1 MKTWQKWLAGILAS
15 ITILIGLGVIYQ
27 MNKEQ
32 ELREE
37 MIKIVESD
45 EAKLVF
51 ERVLKNLDS
60 ESLTEVG
67 TIKSYVVDYDSLQ
80 KNPMGGMFVSLLINE
95 NSNLEVTISLNR
107 RNSSD
112 ELRAGGVTYSEEL
125 DNLLK

>member
-15 ITILIGLGVIYQ
+15 ITVLIGLGVIYQ

-51 ERVLKNLDS
+51 ERVLKKLDS

-80 KNPMGGMFVSLLINE
+80 KNPMGGIFVSLLINE

-107 RNSSD
+107 RISSD

>member
-1 MKTWQKWLAGILAS
+1 MKTWQKWLVGVLAS
-15 ITILIGLGVIYQ
+15 ITILIGIGVTYQ
-27 MNKEQ
+27 MHKEQ
-32 ELREE
+32 ELKEE

-112 ELRAGGVTYSEEL
+112 KLRAGGVTYSEEL

>member
-1 MKTWQKWLAGILAS
+1 MKTWQKWLVGVLAS
-15 ITILIGLGVIYQ
+15 ITILIGIGVTYQ
-27 MNKEQ
+27 MHKEQ
-32 ELREE
+32 ELKEE

-60 ESLTEVG
+60 EFLTEVG

-107 RNSSD
+107 HNSSD
-112 ELRAGGVTYSEEL
+112 DLRAGGVTYS
-125 DNLLK
+125 